1 MDRFRYRWKAH
12 PGARVLQNTVDQ
24 LRSENIRLRDQL
36 QAKQTALGGLELALQ
51 ARHETIDALNAR
63 LEQSREQCR
72 RLDQECENYFRMLAA
87 G

>member
-1 MDRFRYRWKAH
+1 MSNLSYRWKAH
-12 PGARVLQNTVDQ
+12 PGAAELEHTVDQ

-36 QAKQTALGGLELALQ
+36 RAKQTALGGLELALQ
-51 ARHETIDALNAR
+51 ARHQTIDQLNAR

-72 RLDQECENYFRMLAA
+72 RLDAEAENYFRMLAA

>member
-12 PGARVLQNTVDQ
+12 PGAAVLERTVDQ
-24 LRSENIRLRDQL
+24 LRTENIRLRDQL
-36 QAKQTALGGLELALQ
+36 RANQTALGGLELALQ
-51 ARHETIDALNAR
+51 ARHQTIDALNAR

-72 RLDQECENYFRMLAA
+72 RLDRECENYFRMLAA

>member
-1 MDRFRYRWKAH
+1 MLRTTIA
-12 PGARVLQNTVDQ
+12 Q
-24 LRSENIRLRDQL
+24 LRHELRT
-36 QAKQTALGGLELALQ
+36 KQTALGGLELALQ